1 MKIIGVTTTGSY
13 ESWTK
18 WSIASIYNS
27 VDEIIV
33 INGGIDINDPDGP
46 DNIPLQRELKQL
58 KEIDI
63 KNKIQQ
69 IKPDW
74 KNVKFAKK
82 ESCEAGRGRNI
93 SLAFQYAYKA
103 GADWIYKLDSDQ
115 IAENITKGE
124 LDDLAEAGD
133 RLGISGYRFAE
144 YADFFREYDKAQ
156 ALPDNFTDDGSLFF
170 KANKQAWATGQG
182 SPVHYCDQREVHD
195 LRTFHMR
202 RIHPPDLNEHTYHY
216 RRFFYHTFGPNSIM
230 ELPDNKKLGRK
241 LIHEEI
247 TKMAKAQTKSL
258 MNSKGHD
265 RFYFN
270 SEKFPPGKPLVV
282 KMGCKNYIKKGFP
295 K

>member
-1 MKIIGVTTTGSY
+1 MKIIGVTTCGSY

-33 INGGIDINDPDGP
+33 INGGIDIEDPDGP

-63 KNKIQQ
+63 NDKIKQ

-74 KNVKFAKK
+74 KNVKFANK

-115 IAENITKGE
+115 ISENITRKE
-124 LDDLAEAGD
+124 LEDLMEAGE

-156 ALPDNFTDDGSLFF
+156 ALPNNFTDDGSLFF
-170 KANKQAWATGQG
+170 KASKQ
-182 SPVHYCDQREVHD
+182 E
-195 LRTFHMR
+195 
-202 RIHPPDLNEHTYHY
+202 
-216 RRFFYHTFGPNSIM
+216 
-230 ELPDNKKLGRK
+230 
-241 LIHEEI
+241 
-247 TKMAKAQTKSL
+247 
-258 MNSKGHD
+258 
-265 RFYFN
+265 
-270 SEKFPPGKPLVV
+270 
-282 KMGCKNYIKKGFP
+282 
-295 K
+295 